1 MKFDFNQK
9 LKEIREFKVNTTDNA
24 LLSMILIELAK
35 LNENIEKLAGQ
46 ETKSVDKTEQKEEIK
61 TVDKEEK
68 PKTVKK

>member
-24 LLSMILIELAK
+24 LLSMILIELVK

-46 ETKSVDKTEQKEEIK
+46 ELKSVNKTEQKEEIK